1 MCTDMSEKFPTLY
14 QVHSVSHHISKL
26 FLKQN
31 VVPFNFATQSLLN
44 FDAFLGVRNLLTIG
58 CSSTSIDLVEVRERN
73 TVFMQVAFD

>member
-1 MCTDMSEKFPTLY
+1 MSEKFPTLY
-14 QVHSVSHHISKL
+14 QVHNVSHHISKL
-26 FLKQN
+26 FLKHH